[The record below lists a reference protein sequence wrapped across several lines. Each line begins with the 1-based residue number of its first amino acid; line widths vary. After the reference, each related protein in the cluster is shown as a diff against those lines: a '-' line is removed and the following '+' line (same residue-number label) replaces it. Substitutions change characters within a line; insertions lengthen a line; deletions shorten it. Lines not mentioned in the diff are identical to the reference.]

1 MSKVEAKVEAKVE
14 MYSSVLCP
22 FCMAAKRL
30 LSSKGVDFTEHDV
43 DDDEEVRAAMI
54 ERAGGRKT
62 VPQIFIN
69 ERHIGGYDELSHLE
83 SAGALDELLSSSD

>member
-1 MSKVEAKVEAKVE
+1 MSKVEAKVE

-30 LSSKGVDFTEHDV
+30 LSGKGVEFTEHDV
-43 DDDEEVRAAMI
+43 DGDEEIRAVMI

-69 ERHIGGYDELSHLE
+69 ERHIGGYDELSQLE
-83 SAGALDELLSSSD
+83 SAGALDELLSSAD